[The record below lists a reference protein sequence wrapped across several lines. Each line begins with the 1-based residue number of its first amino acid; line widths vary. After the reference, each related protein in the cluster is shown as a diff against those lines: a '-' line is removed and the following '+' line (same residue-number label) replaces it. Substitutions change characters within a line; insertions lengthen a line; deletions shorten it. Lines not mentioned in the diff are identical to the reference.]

1 MSYVIYALF
10 PEPGT
15 AEIALQDL
23 ARSQLT
29 AQDCQVFVHKKK
41 LDHHLTQDIRA
52 SESDGRKGFGIGILV
67 GVLGGALMGWLVSGP
82 LHLFALPLSAAIGLG
97 IFLGVICGAL
107 GGGIYGMGLVDG
119 DLKKLS
125 NRFRPGHTLIT
136 AEIQTPES
144 RAIVDQIF
152 RKYGAIE
159 ATH

>member
-23 ARSQLT
+23 ARTQLT
-29 AQDCQVFVHKKK
+29 AQDYQVFVHKKK
-41 LDHHLTQDIRA
+41 LTQDLTQDIRA

-119 DLKKLS
+119 NLKKLS
-125 NRFRPGHTLIT
+125 DRFRPGHTLVT

-159 ATH
+159 TSH